1 MAISAPVTAPVAAPG
16 TTALP
21 QSGDPRLDEV
31 WARLAMVSD
40 PELDESVAAMGFVE
54 SVELGKGGDVRIG
67 LRLPTFWCAP
77 NFAFLMA
84 HDMREAVESLDWV
97 SCAEITLSD
106 HCNAE
111 EINRGVGG
119 GLSFAETFPGQATAE
134 LDELRVTFRRKAFQG
149 RQEVLLRRLL
159 ADGFTPAQLCA
170 MRIGGLVALELADAD
185 GALMCQRY
193 LEIRGEFGGPAED
206 GDAAF
211 ATPDGEALGPET
223 FTEYLKDLRRVRMNA
238 AFNANMCRS
247 LLQTRYGEAGE

>member
-1 MAISAPVTAPVAAPG
+1 MTATAP
-16 TTALP
+16 LP
-21 QSGDPRLDEV
+21 QTGDPRLDDV
-31 WARLAMVSD
+31 WACLATVSD

-54 SVELGKGGDVRIG
+54 SVEFGADDHVCIG

-97 SCAEITLSD
+97 VRAEIHLRD
-106 HCNAE
+106 HCYAE
-111 EINRGVGG
+111 KINRGVRSGH
-119 GLSFAETFPGQATAE
+119 SFAETFPGQATAE

-159 ADGFTPAQLCA
+159 ADGIRVGQLCA
-170 MRIGGLVALELADAD
+170 MRIDGLAALQLADAD

-193 LEIRGEFGGPAED
+193 LEIRSEFGGPAED
-206 GDAAF
+206 NDRAF
-211 ATPDGEALGPET
+211 TTSEGEDLNPKN

-247 LLQTRYGEAGE
+247 LLQSRYGEAGE